1 MCYENV
7 CCEGICVVRVLV
19 LGGYCVLW
27 YLEGHEEVG
36 VEVRQMLVQR
46 VHARGGGIGQDM

>member
-46 VHARGGGIGQDM
+46 VHARGGIGQDM